1 MKKKKA
7 NGYIKILHFTHLW
20 FNNKPAFSYHLL
32 PLPLIPSLPPPPFL
46 PSISLLSLFY
56 FDPVTF
62 FKTRKFPSNSL
73 LFLLPA
79 FLSPPDTWLACL
91 PCTKT
96 KRYDLTSVQCSRE
109 TQRDRAAKDE
119 ITGGRNIEELALKK
133 DKWRW
138 DEGIK

>member
-1 MKKKKA
+1 MKKKKKD

-62 FKTRKFPSNSL
+62 FKTLSFFCSLPSSL
-73 LFLLPA
+73 R
-79 FLSPPDTWLACL
+79 LSLPDTWLACL

-109 TQRDRAAKDE
+109 TRRDRAAKDE